1 MNPDSQS
8 RWAGRLVAAL
18 LWALAAASVGFWGL
32 SMAGPGATRAVPQ
45 AQAPVAPVDVRAQQS
60 AVASLLG
67 AGPLAA
73 NGSAALVAG
82 PAERFALL
90 GVIASVA
97 GQGAA
102 LISVDGQPARPLRV
116 GAQIAPGYR
125 LESVGRR
132 EAVLADD
139 APVPA
144 QTILLL
150 PAPETSATAR
160 TESPALAALPV
171 FAEPAAAAPPAVA
184 QSDDAGPPPRADSR
198 RRSPASL
205 QRSASPGA

>member
-1 MNPDSQS
+1 MVNPDSQS

-18 LWALAAASVGFWGL
+18 LWALAAASVAFWGL
-32 SMAGPGATRAVPQ
+32 SMAGPGAAKAVPQ
-45 AQAPVAPVDVRAQQS
+45 AQALVAPVDVRAQQS

-73 NGSAALVAG
+73 NGSAALAG
-82 PAERFALL
+82 PAARFALL

-125 LESVGRR
+125 LEAVGRR

-150 PAPETSATAR
+150 PAPETSAKAR
-160 TESPALAALPV
+160 TASPALAALPV
-171 FAEPAAAAPPAVA
+171 FAEPAAATVPAVA

-198 RRSPASL
+198 RRSPGSL
-205 QRSASPGA
+205 QRSPAPGA